1 MRSVDYLFLPYM
13 HRVPDMSAAG
23 KLTTTM
29 STKGQVIVPVEIRRR
44 RHWDAGTRL
53 VVEDT
58 PEGVVLKPASLFQ
71 PTQQDE
77 AFEYMSRQSSPKT
90 IDEMNTGIGTEIRQP
105 HGRGRY

>member
-1 MRSVDYLFLPYM
+1 
-13 HRVPDMSAAG
+13 MSAAG

-44 RHWDAGTRL
+44 WHWVAGARL

-58 PEGVVLKPASLFQ
+58 PEGVLLKPAPLFQ

-77 AFEYMSRQSSPKT
+77 AIECLSRESSPKT
-90 IDEMNTGIGTEIRQP
+90 VDEVYTGIGTEIRRP
-105 HGRGRY
+105 HGHG